1 MALGSPPKRAYRP
14 SSVLN
19 GTPINT
25 AARPQTPS
33 MRRPAS
39 SLSLRSPT
47 PTLNQARRPV
57 TPNSSSNFVFSQHSS
72 SSSLNTQGKDNVYTG
87 NIKVSIRVK
96 PPLKPSSAVS
106 TSQDGSITTFN
117 DTWIV
122 DADRQSISTKDVGEF
137 TFDNIFHGPVSN
149 ATIFESSV
157 GELVNQVILGYNG
170 TVFAYGMTG
179 SGKTYSMQGS
189 SDNPGIIP
197 LSVHAIFDLIQ
208 SPHVDPS
215 RSYTVKVSYLEI
227 YNEHLHDLLAP
238 QTPSDDIK
246 LRDDAQRG
254 VRALGLREI
263 VVNSP
268 EQLIEEIQNGDALRR
283 TEGTDFNA
291 VSSRSHAVVQ
301 IIIESSPKSKPGAAI
316 VSPRIS
322 TLYLCDL
329 AGSERAASQTE
340 RRKEGAYINKSLLT
354 LGTVI
359 ARLSVA
365 STNNTNGSNSANSGH
380 IPYRD
385 SKLTRLLQPALSGK
399 SLVSVLCTVDV
410 LNFNNSIETISTL
423 RFAARAKNI
432 LVSAKRNEES
442 SDPNAKLVEK
452 LLAQVDALKMENMQL
467 RSGGA
472 SNSSSTESMLAA
484 ITGGSDITPSAGN
497 SALMSQI
504 AQLEAENRILNE
516 RVEHLARLCDDNR
529 LEELIGLGL
538 DEDVIA
544 SPMATA
550 FNCTSRSSSISS
562 MASEEEYKRKENEYR
577 SYIAHL
583 EKQLYLQEVQKR
595 NSLTS
600 SDLKP
605 PINSNTISTNILPS
619 VRPSVSGG
627 STPGS
632 GIPHHYADII
642 EDLKEE
648 IEELKESNSDKDR
661 IISTLRSINKRKE
674 NLTALSM
681 SSPSTM
687 SGPVAGGA
695 NSPSTHSS
703 AYSRYYFSSSLNNA
717 MAAGDI
723 SNSRPESATAMAV
736 TSDEVKDT
744 DMSMTTESA
753 DTTLTDVPAF

>member
-19 GTPINT
+19 SGYPNST
-25 AARPQTPS
+25 ARPQTPS
-33 MRRPAS
+33 LRRPTS

-47 PTLNQARRPV
+47 PNQTRRPI
-57 TPNSSSNFVFSQHSS
+57 TPNSASTLASSQYSS
-72 SSSLNTQGKDNVYTG
+72 SSSLNLPAKDNLYTG
-87 NIKVSIRVK
+87 NIKVSVRVK
-96 PPLKPSSAVS
+96 PPLNASSGVS

-122 DADRQSISTKDVGEF
+122 DSDRQSISTKDVGEF
-137 TFDNIFHGPVSN
+137 TFDNIFHGPISN

-157 GELVNQVILGYNG
+157 GELVNQVISGYNG

-189 SDNPGIIP
+189 RENPGIIP
-197 LSVHAIFDLIQ
+197 LSVHAIFDLLQ
-208 SPHVDPS
+208 TPLVDPS

-238 QTPSDDIK
+238 QTPSDEIK
-246 LRDDAQRG
+246 LRDDPQRG
-254 VRALGLREI
+254 VRALGLRE
-263 VVNSP
+263 VTVNSP
-268 EQLIEEIQNGDALRR
+268 EELIEVIQNGDALRR

-301 IIIESSPKSKPGAAI
+301 IIIESSSKGRPGAANAA
-316 VSPRIS
+316 PRIS

-365 STNNTNGSNSANSGH
+365 STNIANGSGSSSNGH

-410 LNFNNSIETISTL
+410 LNLNNSVETISTL

-432 LVSAKRNEES
+432 LVSAKRNEEA

-467 RSGGA
+467 RSNGVDGT
-472 SNSSSTESMLAA
+472 STDAMLAD
-484 ITGGSDITPSAGN
+484 ITGTSEITTSAGN

-529 LEELIGLGL
+529 LEELIGLGI
-538 DEDVIA
+538 DDDVVS
-544 SPMATA
+544 SPVTTA
-550 FNCTSRSSSISS
+550 FNGTSRSSSISS
-562 MASEEEYKRKENEYR
+562 ISEEEHRRKENEYR

-595 NSLTS
+595 NSVAS
-600 SDLKP
+600 PDLKLPFNNNQVPSSIFP
-605 PINSNTISTNILPS
+605 PIRPVSISS
-619 VRPSVSGG
+619 ASGG

-632 GIPHHYADII
+632 GIPQHYADII

-648 IEELKESNSDKDR
+648 VEELKESNSDKDR

-681 SSPSTM
+681 SSPGAS
-687 SGPVAGGA
+687 SASA
-695 NSPSTHSS
+695 NSPSSNHSS

-717 MAAGDI
+717 TAAGDI
-723 SNSRPESATAMAV
+723 SNSQTGTAVPMAI
-736 TSDEVKDT
+736 TSDEVKET
-744 DMSMTTESA
+744 NVGSTTESA
-753 DTTLTDVPAF
+753 DTTLTDAPEF

>member
-1 MALGSPPKRAYRP
+1 
-14 SSVLN
+14 
-19 GTPINT
+19 
-25 AARPQTPS
+25 
-33 MRRPAS
+33 
-39 SLSLRSPT
+39 
-47 PTLNQARRPV
+47 
-57 TPNSSSNFVFSQHSS
+57 
-72 SSSLNTQGKDNVYTG
+72 
-87 NIKVSIRVK
+87 
-96 PPLKPSSAVS
+96 VS

-122 DADRQSISTKDVGEF
+122 DSDRQSISTKDVGEF
-137 TFDNIFHGPVSN
+137 SFDNIFHGPISN
-149 ATIFESSV
+149 STIFESSV
-157 GELVNQVILGYNG
+157 GELVNQVISGYNG

-189 SDNPGIIP
+189 PENPGIIP
-197 LSVHAIFDLIQ
+197 LSVHAIFDLIR
-208 SPHVDPS
+208 SPLVDPS

-238 QTPSDDIK
+238 QTPSDEIK
-246 LRDDAQRG
+246 LRDDPQRG
-254 VRALGLREI
+254 VRALGLRE
-263 VVNSP
+263 VTVNSP
-268 EQLIEEIQNGDALRR
+268 EELIEAIQNGDALRR

-301 IIIESSPKSKPGAAI
+301 IIIESSSKGRPGVANAA
-316 VSPRIS
+316 PRIS

-365 STNNTNGSNSANSGH
+365 STNIANGGGSSNNGH

-410 LNFNNSIETISTL
+410 LNLNNSVETISTL

-432 LVSAKRNEES
+432 LVSAKRNEEA
-442 SDPNAKLVEK
+442 SDPNAKLIEK

-467 RSGGA
+467 RSNGVGGA
-472 SNSSSTESMLAA
+472 STDAMLAD
-484 ITGGSDITPSAGN
+484 ITGTSEITTSAGN

-529 LEELIGLGL
+529 LEELIGLGI
-538 DEDVIA
+538 DDDVVS
-544 SPMATA
+544 SPVTAT
-550 FNCTSRSSSISS
+550 FNGTSRSSSISS
-562 MASEEEYKRKENEYR
+562 MVSEEEHRRKENEYR

-595 NSLTS
+595 NNVVSP
-600 SDLKP
+600 DLKLPFNSSPAPSNIFP
-605 PINSNTISTNILPS
+605 PIRPVSISS
-619 VRPSVSGG
+619 ASGG

-632 GIPHHYADII
+632 GIPQHYADII

-681 SSPSTM
+681 SSPGASM
-687 SGPVAGGA
+687 MAAGA
-695 NSPSTHSS
+695 NSPSSNHSS

-717 MAAGDI
+717 TAAGDI
-723 SNSRPESATAMAV
+723 SNSQPGSAIPMAV
-736 TSDEVKDT
+736 TSDEIKEANVGSTAD
-744 DMSMTTESA
+744 SA
-753 DTTLTDVPAF
+753 DTTLTDAPKF

>member
-1 MALGSPPKRAYRP
+1 M
-14 SSVLN
+14 
-19 GTPINT
+19 
-25 AARPQTPS
+25 
-33 MRRPAS
+33 
-39 SLSLRSPT
+39 
-47 PTLNQARRPV
+47 
-57 TPNSSSNFVFSQHSS
+57 
-72 SSSLNTQGKDNVYTG
+72 
-87 NIKVSIRVK
+87 
-96 PPLKPSSAVS
+96 
-106 TSQDGSITTFN
+106 
-117 DTWIV
+117 

-197 LSVHAIFDLIQ
+197 LSVNAIFNLIQ
-208 SPHVDPS
+208 SPNVDPS

-254 VRALGLREI
+254 VRALGLRE
-263 VVNSP
+263 VTVNSP
-268 EQLIEEIQNGDALRR
+268 EELIEAIQNGDALRR

-301 IIIESSPKSKPGAAI
+301 IIIESSPKNKPGAATI
-316 VSPRIS
+316 LPRIS

-472 SNSSSTESMLAA
+472 SNGSSTEAMLES
-484 ITGGSDITPSAGN
+484 ITGELDTKPSTGNGS
-497 SALMSQI
+497 LMSQI

-529 LEELIGLGL
+529 LEELIGLGI
-538 DEDVIA
+538 DEDVVA
-544 SPMATA
+544 SPMAAA
-550 FNCTSRSSSISS
+550 FKCTSRSSSISS

-595 NSLTS
+595 NSVTS
-600 SDLKP
+600 PDLKP
-605 PINSNTISTNILPS
+605 PITSNTISTNILPP

-632 GIPHHYADII
+632 GIPQHYADII

-681 SSPSTM
+681 SSSSTM
-687 SGPVAGGA
+687 SGPAVAP
-695 NSPSTHSS
+695 PSNHSS
-703 AYSRYYFSSSLNNA
+703 AYSRYYFSSSLNSA
-717 MAAGDI
+717 MAAASDI
-723 SNSRPESATAMAV
+723 SRPESATAMAV
-736 TSDEVKDT
+736 TSDEIQDT
-744 DMSMTTESA
+744 DMTTESA
-753 DTTLTDVPAF
+753 NTTLTDVPAF